1 MRLNKNYELSDLEN
15 IKYLYF
21 EDKLYEPNIR
31 KANELNI
38 FTMMLKKLKKL
49 ILKQNCI
56 IFTEI

>member
-31 KANELNI
+31 KAIAFLI
-38 FTMMLKKLKKL
+38 FGSYNLSSKYRYL
-49 ILKQNCI
+49 IFSKSDNS
-56 IFTEI
+56 